1 MLMGHTVLPAGSQGL
16 DTVHKQRVAEVLN
29 DPENIEKRRSRESL
43 NVDVVKYES
52 GPDGGEEVSM
62 SVEWNGV
69 STVHSWLHSGT
80 PARPQQH
87 LLAVLSHA
95 RPSTFRKLSIREA
108 FCKFLTSANPE
119 AVLLAVVS
127 FRSP

>member
-1 MLMGHTVLPAGSQGL
+1 MGHTVLPAGSQGL

-29 DPENIEKRRSRESL
+29 DPENMEKRRSRESL

-69 STVHSWLHSGT
+69 STVHSWPHSGT
-80 PARPQQH
+80 PTC
-87 LLAVLSHA
+87 
-95 RPSTFRKLSIREA
+95 PSSTAGCS
-108 FCKFLTSANPE
+108 
-119 AVLLAVVS
+119 VS
-127 FRSP
+127 R